1 MSDAIRINKYMPAAL
16 LYFFFNAF
24 LLPLG
29 LLYTTLLSP
38 FLLIWQ
44 SKYPSFRHL
53 RLFFVFTIP
62 FLVIH
67 FAQGVY
73 VSYYLKSYLLLFTVF
88 IFSLALYQFLKICHT
103 LGSIYKNLA
112 IFNFIF
118 TLIALVLLFIPTL
131 KHLLW
136 TSSSLSIGIE
146 QVERLKLLTYEPSY
160 YSTLLAP
167 IALYY
172 YVKAMLRR
180 LGNPALMLIL
190 VSVPLALSF
199 SFGVIWSTLFAMI
212 VLLVTNFSFFFP
224 RKKLAVYIFSGIFIL
239 LIAIVVIVFLFP
251 NNLFWRRL
259 VNVFNGKDTSFQG
272 RTYDAFYLAWKVAQM
287 KSIIWGSGL
296 GQTKML
302 GLQLWRSYY
311 GSANFTIN
319 TVAIPNAVGDTLAT
333 FGIAGLVIRFGVEII
348 LFFTARVYNNFY
360 RFLLFLFVFV
370 YQFTGSF
377 IFNIAEYVIWILA
390 FSSVFPEL
398 DKKAQNKNV
407 LS

>member
-88 IFSLALYQFLKICHT
+88 IFSLAFYQFLKICHT

-172 YVKAMLRR
+172 FVKAMLRR

-212 VLLVTNFSFFFP
+212 VLLLTNFSFFFP

-239 LIAIVVIVFLFP
+239 LLAIVVIV
-251 NNLFWRRL
+251 
-259 VNVFNGKDTSFQG
+259 
-272 RTYDAFYLAWKVAQM
+272 
-287 KSIIWGSGL
+287 
-296 GQTKML
+296 
-302 GLQLWRSYY
+302 
-311 GSANFTIN
+311 
-319 TVAIPNAVGDTLAT
+319 
-333 FGIAGLVIRFGVEII
+333 
-348 LFFTARVYNNFY
+348 
-360 RFLLFLFVFV
+360 LL
-370 YQFTGSF
+370 
-377 IFNIAEYVIWILA
+377 
-390 FSSVFPEL
+390 
-398 DKKAQNKNV
+398 
-407 LS
+407 